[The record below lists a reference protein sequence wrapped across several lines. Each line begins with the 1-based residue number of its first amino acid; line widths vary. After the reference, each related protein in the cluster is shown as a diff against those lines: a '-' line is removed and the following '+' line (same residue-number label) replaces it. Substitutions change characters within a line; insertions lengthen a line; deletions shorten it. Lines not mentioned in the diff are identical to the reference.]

1 MSHQKHS
8 FKKSSSIDCITSM
21 QAIRAELKKAVVG
34 QDDVIDQI
42 FIALLAKGNVLIEG
56 VPGTAK
62 SLLVR
67 CIADAIGCTFSR
79 VQFSVDLLPSDIVG
93 LSTIAPNG
101 KLDVIKGPVFANF
114 VMADEVNRAPPKTQ
128 SALLEAMG
136 EGQVSIGKK
145 TFILQK
151 PFFVLAT
158 ENPLE
163 SSGTYPLPEAQL
175 DRFLFKVVM
184 YYPSKE
190 EETRVIEQNIS
201 LRSLD
206 SYGIRQVLSG
216 KQIMELQEAAQQVK
230 HNPRINKY
238 IVDIV
243 NATRTPKEYGIE
255 KGKYLVVGAS
265 PRASIFLFMAGK
277 ANALIEGKTHLM
289 PQHIKNVALPILRH
303 RIKLDYRAKIDGV
316 TTDDIVEE
324 ILRKVP
330 IP

>member
-1 MSHQKHS
+1 
-8 FKKSSSIDCITSM
+8 M